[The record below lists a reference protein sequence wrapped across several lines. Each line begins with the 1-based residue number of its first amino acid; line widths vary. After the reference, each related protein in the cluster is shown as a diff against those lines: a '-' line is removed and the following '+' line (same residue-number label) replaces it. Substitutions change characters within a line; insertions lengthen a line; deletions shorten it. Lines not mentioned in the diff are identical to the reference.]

1 MPQLRRTLR
10 LEVSVAALFLDCVPS
25 STGSRSEARRAG
37 EDGLRKAA
45 RKAKLVSKEGAPR
58 LDDDDNDGGQVYTPS
73 DEHGERKIE
82 LE

>member
-1 MPQLRRTLR
+1 M
-10 LEVSVAALFLDCVPS
+10 
-25 STGSRSEARRAG
+25 
-37 EDGLRKAA
+37 RKAA